1 MDLNALTAKENI
13 RVSCWCYFCL
23 CLRWNYV
30 SLNGYILLNLTFN
43 ASFWN
48 FTIFPVF
55 FIRERKFEKLL
66 NILVSRVKWARI
78 IYDIYYWGYD
88 FKQHLSYI
96 YIIIYIIHEWSQ
108 EFIKVLVLFIEFY
121 LYIRDNIWP
130 PFNFFNVVRHQR
142 HYNIFEAVKY
152 FEFFFIKRF
161 YGKQLFNNVSNRF

>member
-78 IYDIYYWGYD
+78 IYDIYYWGHD
-88 FKQHLSYI
+88 FKQYFFYI
-96 YIIIYIIHEWSQ
+96 YNYIYNSWMVSRIHKSFGTIYWILSIHSWQ
-108 EFIKVLVLFIEFY
+108 YMTAI
-121 LYIRDNIWP
+121 
-130 PFNFFNVVRHQR
+130 
-142 HYNIFEAVKY
+142 
-152 FEFFFIKRF
+152 
-161 YGKQLFNNVSNRF
+161 

>member
-1 MDLNALTAKENI
+1 MIFIIEGMILNNI
-13 RVSCWCYFCL
+13 
-23 CLRWNYV
+23 
-30 SLNGYILLNLTFN
+30 
-43 ASFWN
+43 
-48 FTIFPVF
+48 F
-55 FIRERKFEKLL
+55 F
-66 NILVSRVKWARI
+66 
-78 IYDIYYWGYD
+78 
-88 FKQHLSYI
+88 I